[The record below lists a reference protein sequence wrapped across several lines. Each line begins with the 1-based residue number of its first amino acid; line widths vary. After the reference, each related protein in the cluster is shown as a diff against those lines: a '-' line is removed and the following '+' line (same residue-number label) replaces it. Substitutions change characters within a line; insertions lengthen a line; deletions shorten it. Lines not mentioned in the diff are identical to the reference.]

1 MNLASKYFELSQL
14 KDFNQST
21 LFAIVVVEQEALDY
35 CFTVKKRQLLQLE
48 IVTPPSRIL
57 MIQADKFGRIEQLFE
72 DKIY

>member
-1 MNLASKYFELSQL
+1 M
-14 KDFNQST
+14 
-21 LFAIVVVEQEALDY
+21 VEQEALDY